1 MHHSH
6 AQPPAR
12 PRRSP
17 LLPRFVLCE
26 KEQLSA
32 NAKIALAPKS
42 NDTIER
48 LKISTSVG
56 LFRVPTDDIAYIE
69 ASGNYCDVHLFNG
82 ESVTMTFQLHY
93 FVEVLGMLQQN
104 FFLRV
109 GKSLIVNKNFVYA
122 INVTNQELK
131 LMDYRAH
138 HSFRLR
144 ASKEALKKLSL
155 AQGQSP
161 QTRPHAGGKR
171 PLGTPQRF
179 IRQHLVRR
187 MNLFS
192 HLARGNTDE
201 YPLLRPLTLR
211 CPAPKPHNLR
221 TRREKT
227 DYFWVNSKIKS

>member
-1 MHHSH
+1 M
-6 AQPPAR
+6 
-12 PRRSP
+12 
-17 LLPRFVLCE
+17 
-26 KEQLSA
+26 
-32 NAKIALAPKS
+32 
-42 NDTIER
+42 
-48 LKISTSVG
+48 
-56 LFRVPTDDIAYIE
+56 PTDDIAYIE

-82 ESVTMTFQLHY
+82 ETVTMTFQLHY

-122 INVTNQELK
+122 INITNQELK

-144 ASKEALKKLSL
+144 ASKKALKELSL

-171 PLGTPQRF
+171 PLETPQRF
-179 IRQHLVRR
+179 IRRTRCCR

-192 HLARGNTDE
+192 HLARENTDE
-201 YPLLRPLTLR
+201 YPLLRPRSLR
-211 CPAPKPHNLR
+211 CPPPKPHNLR

-227 DYFWVNSKIKS
+227 DYFWANSKIKS

>member
-1 MHHSH
+1 MY
-6 AQPPAR
+6 
-12 PRRSP
+12 
-17 LLPRFVLCE
+17 
-26 KEQLSA
+26 
-32 NAKIALAPKS
+32 PKS
-42 NDTIER
+42 LNLVHDKSIMYPKSPKWVHDKPIMYPKLPNRVHDKPIMYPKSPKRVHDKSIMYPKSPNRVHDKPAPQPNDTMER

-144 ASKEALKKLSL
+144 ASKEALKEL
-155 AQGQSP
+155 
-161 QTRPHAGGKR
+161 
-171 PLGTPQRF
+171 
-179 IRQHLVRR
+179 
-187 MNLFS
+187 
-192 HLARGNTDE
+192 
-201 YPLLRPLTLR
+201 
-211 CPAPKPHNLR
+211 
-221 TRREKT
+221 
-227 DYFWVNSKIKS
+227 KSVLELEHK

>member
-1 MHHSH
+1 MYPKTPNLVHDKS
-6 AQPPAR
+6 
-12 PRRSP
+12 
-17 LLPRFVLCE
+17 
-26 KEQLSA
+26 
-32 NAKIALAPKS
+32 IMYPKS
-42 NDTIER
+42 PKWVHDKPIMYPKSPKRVHDKSIMYPKTPKRVHDKSIMYPKSPNRVHDKPAPQPNDTMER

-138 HSFRLR
+138 HSFRLK
-144 ASKEALKKLSL
+144 ASKEALKEL
-155 AQGQSP
+155 
-161 QTRPHAGGKR
+161 
-171 PLGTPQRF
+171 
-179 IRQHLVRR
+179 
-187 MNLFS
+187 
-192 HLARGNTDE
+192 
-201 YPLLRPLTLR
+201 
-211 CPAPKPHNLR
+211 
-221 TRREKT
+221 
-227 DYFWVNSKIKS
+227 KSVLELEHK